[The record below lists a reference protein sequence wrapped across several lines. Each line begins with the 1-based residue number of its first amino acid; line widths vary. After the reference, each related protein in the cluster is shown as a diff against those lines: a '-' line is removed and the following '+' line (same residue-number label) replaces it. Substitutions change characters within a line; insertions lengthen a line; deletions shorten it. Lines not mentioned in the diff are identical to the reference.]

1 MEAAHCI
8 RANTHRQQTSCMC
21 DISCGVCLSLSLW
34 VGVNVHIICV
44 CLYICILHSLITV
57 DSVQLVFYPQILFN
71 CCGVHASEWVT
82 QQLRPVCLT

>member
-8 RANTHRQQTSCMC
+8 RANTHWQQTSCMC
-21 DISCGVCLSLSLW
+21 DINCGVCLSLSLW
-34 VGVNVHIICV
+34 VGVNVYISSLCV
-44 CLYICILHSLITV
+44 YGHRYHFMYVSL
-57 DSVQLVFYPQILFN
+57 PCCMFN